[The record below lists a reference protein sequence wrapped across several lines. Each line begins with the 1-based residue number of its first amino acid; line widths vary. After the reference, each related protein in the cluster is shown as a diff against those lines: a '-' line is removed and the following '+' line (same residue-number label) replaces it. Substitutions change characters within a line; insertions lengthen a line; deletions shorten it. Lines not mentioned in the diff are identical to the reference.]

1 MGLEMQMIITKQ
13 MHLKRFKLFSTIP
26 VPVFLFKNHKRN
38 EGKGI
43 TEQKEIKHT
52 CILTL
57 APRDTR

>member
-1 MGLEMQMIITKQ
+1 
-13 MHLKRFKLFSTIP
+13 MHSKRFTLFSTLP
-26 VPVFLFKNHKRN
+26 DPVFLFKNNKRN
-38 EGKGI
+38 EGKGM

>member
-1 MGLEMQMIITKQ
+1 MQMIITKQ
-13 MHLKRFKLFSTIP
+13 MHSKRFTLFSTLP
-26 VPVFLFKNHKRN
+26 DPVFLFKNNKRN
-38 EGKGI
+38 EGKGM